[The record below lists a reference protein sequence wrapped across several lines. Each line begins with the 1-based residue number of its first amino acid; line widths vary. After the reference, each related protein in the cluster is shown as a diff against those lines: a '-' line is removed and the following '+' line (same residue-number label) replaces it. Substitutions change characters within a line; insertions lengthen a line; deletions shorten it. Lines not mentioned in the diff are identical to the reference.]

1 MIIRDWTSDYKELR
15 NATNNFVKKDN
26 IAKLHQIYKNCD
38 GVSSLFQKRSTN
50 ALKIAYIAVDEIG
63 LGNSAVIAI
72 LLYPLYAEKKID
84 AALIEK
90 QFGNETAVIVGGLNR
105 IQQLYTKTS
114 AMESENF
121 RKLLLTFA
129 EDVRVIF
136 IMLSERL
143 FEMRNL
149 KEREAEIQQNI
160 ARETAYLYAP
170 MAHRMGLYKI
180 KTELEDLS
188 LKFTSPDTYKSI
200 AQKLSETKRSR
211 DAYIERFI
219 GPLNEKIAAADLS
232 FDIKGRTKSIYS
244 IWNKIKKQNTTFEN
258 IYDLFAIRIILDSHP
273 DKEKAECWQVYS
285 IVTDMYQPN
294 PKRLRDWL
302 SQPKANGYESL
313 HTTVMGPE
321 GKWVEVQ
328 IRTKRM
334 DDVAEKGIAAH
345 WKYKGLKGE
354 NSMDEWLKSLREV
367 LENPELHGNE
377 YMDEFKLNLYDE
389 EVFVFTPNG
398 DLHKLP
404 KGATLLDFAYSIHT
418 QIGSSCIGGKI
429 GGKNVTLKYV
439 LQNGDQIEVLTAPS
453 QHPRADWINIAVT
466 TKAKQKIRQV
476 IKEYETKE
484 ANNGREMLLRRFK
497 NWKIDFDEANLS
509 RLSKKLGFKNITD
522 LYIDISQEKTDL
534 LEFRESYLN
543 LDKKE
548 TPELHESIG
557 ANAFEKKSTKN
568 GQNDDVLIINNET
581 KGVLYSMSK
590 CCHPIFGDEIF
601 GFVSVSGG
609 IKIHRKDCPNAPQMM
624 SRFGYRIVRAAWSE
638 ENGTQSI
645 CTLYVIGNDDLGV
658 VTNISSLIS
667 KQTDVS
673 MKSVSINSD
682 TGLFEGRLVL
692 TVKNT
697 KTLDNIIK
705 KIRSIKGVKS
715 VSRM

>member
-219 GPLNEKIAAADLS
+219 GPLNEKVAATDLS

-557 ANAFEKKSTKN
+557 ANAFEKKPTKN

-667 KQTDVS
+667 KQTDVN

>member
-1 MIIRDWTSDYKELR
+1 MIIRNWTSDYKELR

-50 ALKIAYIAVDEIG
+50 AIKIAYIAVDEIG

-84 AALIEK
+84 SESIEK

-149 KEREAEIQQNI
+149 KEREVETQQNI

-170 MAHRMGLYKI
+170 MAHRMGLYRI

-188 LKFTSPDTYKSI
+188 LKFTAPDTYKNI

-219 GPLNEKIAAADLS
+219 RPLNEKVAAAGLS

-418 QIGSSCIGGKI
+418 QIGNTCIGGKI

-439 LQNGDQIEVLTAPS
+439 LQNGDQIEVLTAPN
-453 QHPRADWINIAVT
+453 QHPHADWINIAVT

-543 LDKKE
+543 LDKKDIS
-548 TPELHESIG
+548 ELRESLS
-557 ANAFEKKSTKN
+557 ANTFEKKPTKN

-581 KGVLYSMSK
+581 KGVMYSMSK
-590 CCHPIFGDEIF
+590 CCNPIFGDEIF

-624 SRFGYRIVRAAWSE
+624 SRFGYRIVKAAWSE
-638 ENGTQSI
+638 ENGTQNI

-673 MKSVSINSD
+673 MKSISINSN

-697 KTLDNIIK
+697 KTLDDIIK

>member
-1 MIIRDWTSDYKELR
+1 
-15 NATNNFVKKDN
+15 
-26 IAKLHQIYKNCD
+26 
-38 GVSSLFQKRSTN
+38 
-50 ALKIAYIAVDEIG
+50 
-63 LGNSAVIAI
+63 
-72 LLYPLYAEKKID
+72 
-84 AALIEK
+84 
-90 QFGNETAVIVGGLNR
+90 
-105 IQQLYTKTS
+105 
-114 AMESENF
+114 
-121 RKLLLTFA
+121 
-129 EDVRVIF
+129 
-136 IMLSERL
+136 
-143 FEMRNL
+143 
-149 KEREAEIQQNI
+149 
-160 ARETAYLYAP
+160 
-170 MAHRMGLYKI
+170 
-180 KTELEDLS
+180 
-188 LKFTSPDTYKSI
+188 
-200 AQKLSETKRSR
+200 
-211 DAYIERFI
+211 
-219 GPLNEKIAAADLS
+219 
-232 FDIKGRTKSIYS
+232 
-244 IWNKIKKQNTTFEN
+244 
-258 IYDLFAIRIILDSHP
+258 
-273 DKEKAECWQVYS
+273 
-285 IVTDMYQPN
+285 
-294 PKRLRDWL
+294 
-302 SQPKANGYESL
+302 
-313 HTTVMGPE
+313 TTVMGPE
-321 GKWVEVQ
+321 GKWVEVR

-334 DDVAEKGIAAH
+334 DDVAEKGLAAH

-439 LQNGDQIEVLTAPS
+439 LQNGDQIEVLTAPN
-453 QHPRADWINIAVT
+453 QHPRADWIKIAVT

-543 LDKKE
+543 LDKKD
-548 TPELHESIG
+548 TPELHESIS
-557 ANAFEKKSTKN
+557 ADTFEKKPTKN

-581 KGVLYSMSK
+581 KGVMYSMSK

-673 MKSVSINSD
+673 MKSISINSD

-697 KTLDNIIK
+697 KTLDDIIK

>member
-84 AALIEK
+84 AASIEK

-200 AQKLSETKRSR
+200 AQKLSESKRSR

-219 GPLNEKIAAADLS
+219 GPLNEKVAAAGLS

-334 DDVAEKGIAAH
+334 DEVAEKGVAAH
-345 WKYKGLKGE
+345 WKYKGGKSDSE
-354 NSMDEWLKSLREV
+354 KMDEWLKNLREI
-367 LENPELHGNE
+367 LETSSDSSDNDVIN
-377 YMDEFKLNLYDE
+377 EFKMQLYDDD
-389 EVFVFTPNG
+389 VFVFTPKG
-398 DLHKLP
+398 DLHRLR
-404 KGATLLDFAYSIHT
+404 KGATVLDFAFSIHSN
-418 QIGSSCIGGKI
+418 IGSHCMGAIVNEKHVSF
-429 GGKNVTLKYV
+429 KYV
-439 LQNGDQIEVLTAPS
+439 LQNGDQIAVLTSPN
-453 QHPRADWINIAVT
+453 QTPKIDWLQFLVT
-466 TKAKQKIRQV
+466 SKARSKVKQC
-476 IKEYETKE
+476 IKEIEHKE
-484 ANNGREMLLRRFK
+484 AEDGRDILWRRLK
-497 NWKIDFDEANLS
+497 NWKMDVTDGDVTRVSKKMGYKTLTDFYVAIYKEKINVLSLREKLLEEDAPSEPVSLRTADGFSRETELQKILAQDDALVIDRNLKNIDFTL
-509 RLSKKLGFKNITD
+509 
-522 LYIDISQEKTDL
+522 
-534 LEFRESYLN
+534 
-543 LDKKE
+543 
-548 TPELHESIG
+548 
-557 ANAFEKKSTKN
+557 
-568 GQNDDVLIINNET
+568 
-581 KGVLYSMSK
+581 SK
-590 CCHPIFGDEIF
+590 CCNPIFGDESF
-601 GFVSVSGG
+601 GFVTINSG
-609 IKIHRKDCPNAPQMM
+609 IR
-624 SRFGYRIVRAAWSE
+624 SE
-638 ENGTQSI
+638 EHTYELQ
-645 CTLYVIGNDDLGV
+645 
-658 VTNISSLIS
+658 
-667 KQTDVS
+667 
-673 MKSVSINSD
+673 
-682 TGLFEGRLVL
+682 
-692 TVKNT
+692 
-697 KTLDNIIK
+697 
-705 KIRSIKGVKS
+705 
-715 VSRM
+715 